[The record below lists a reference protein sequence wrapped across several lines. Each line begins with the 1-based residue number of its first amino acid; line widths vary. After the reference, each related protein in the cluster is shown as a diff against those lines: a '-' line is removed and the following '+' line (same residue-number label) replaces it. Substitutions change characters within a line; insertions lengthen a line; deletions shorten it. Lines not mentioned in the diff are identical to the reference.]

1 MGNGAEVIL
10 VAVGQHQ
17 AAEAPDG
24 LDKGRIRHLHV
35 GIFRAVLGKGDATV
49 HHEPAIVVA
58 VKVEVH
64 PDFTSAAE
72 GEKPEIAG
80 ARASEAHELQ
90 ERAVHPG
97 WASAQAGRLP
107 RSGASSAV
115 GA

>member
-17 AAEAPDG
+17 AAEGVPDG

-72 GEKPEIAG
+72 GETRDRWRQG
-80 ARASEAHELQ
+80 
-90 ERAVHPG
+90 
-97 WASAQAGRLP
+97 
-107 RSGASSAV
+107 
-115 GA
+115 